1 MTRNAETPRRV
12 SGAFPETR
20 AVGARLTVA
29 QDAPEQEPEDILRD
43 YWAAAKDRYTDYD
56 YPRYGTP
63 EWRELP
69 AEDPRKM
76 AGLVAFA
83 EMWRKY
89 GDDITTT
96 LNQAM
101 APPPLWQRATVEACD
116 KAFKDI
122 LAQQRHRK
130 EAA

>member
-1 MTRNAETPRRV
+1 M
-12 SGAFPETR
+12 
-20 AVGARLTVA
+20 GARLTVA
-29 QDAPEQEPEDILRD
+29 QEQPEQEPEDILRD

-101 APPPLWQRATVEACD
+101 APPPLWQRATEEACA